1 MMDGRRFSAWMLAIT
16 IGGILV
22 AALLLFLSSM
32 ITLLTT

>member
-1 MMDGRRFSAWMLAIT
+1 MMDGRRFAAWMLAIT

-32 ITLLTT
+32 VVLLTT

>member
-1 MMDGRRFSAWMLAIT
+1 MMDGRRFAAWMLAIT

-32 ITLLTT
+32 IMLLTT

>member
-1 MMDGRRFSAWMLAIT
+1 MMDGRRFVAWMLAIT

-32 ITLLTT
+32 IMLLTT

>member
-1 MMDGRRFSAWMLAIT
+1 MDGRRFAAWMLAIT

-32 ITLLTT
+32 IMLLTI

>member
-1 MMDGRRFSAWMLAIT
+1 MMDGRRFAAWMLAIT

-32 ITLLTT
+32 VVLLMT

>member
-1 MMDGRRFSAWMLAIT
+1 MMDGRRFAAWMLAIT